1 MELERRDIQRTDFAS
16 VRRGYDP
23 AEVDEHLRAIA
34 DAAEQ
39 NQEAPGENTPAGA
52 AARGVKKI
60 LESAEKVAAEIEQA
74 AREEAERIEAA
85 ARSEIEQIEA
95 AARAEIEQ
103 IEAAARSE
111 AEQIEAA
118 AHSEGEQI
126 VAHAREHAAAE
137 EKRAHLA
144 GERLRR
150 ANSEL
155 SRLREALAGLEPVG
169 MDEEVADEPGEEV
182 PAATAHG
189 ESTNGD
195 GPAEEAQ
202 ESPAEAAHEAVPEWE
217 AAAAPDDAGDG
228 EGARLIALNMALTG
242 TPREETAR
250 YLEENFELED
260 PGAILDDAYS
270 RAR

>member
-34 DAAEQ
+34 AEQ

-60 LESAEKVAAEIEQA
+60 LESAERVAAEIEQA
-74 AREEAERIEAA
+74 AREEAER
-85 ARSEIEQIEA
+85 
-95 AARAEIEQ
+95 

-150 ANSEL
+150 AKSEL
-155 SRLREALAGLEPVG
+155 SRLSDALAGLQSVVV
-169 MDEEVADEPGEEV
+169 DEEVAYEPTEEV

-189 ESTNGD
+189 EPTNGD

-202 ESPAEAAHEAVPEWE
+202 ESSAEAAHEVVPEWE
-217 AAAAPDDAGDG
+217 AAAAPDEAGDG

-250 YLEENFELED
+250 YLQENFELDD
-260 PGAILDDAYS
+260 PEAILDDAYS
-270 RAR
+270 RAG

>member
-1 MELERRDIQRTDFAS
+1 M
-16 VRRGYDP
+16 
-23 AEVDEHLRAIA
+23 
-34 DAAEQ
+34 
-39 NQEAPGENTPAGA
+39 APT
-52 AARGVKKI
+52 K
-60 LESAEKVAAEIEQA
+60 
-74 AREEAERIEAA
+74 AA
-85 ARSEIEQIEA
+85 ARSEIEQIEV
-95 AARAEIEQ
+95 
-103 IEAAARSE
+103 AARSE

-126 VAHAREHAAAE
+126 VARAREHAAAE

-150 ANSEL
+150 AKSEL
-155 SRLREALAGLEPVG
+155 SRLSDALAGLQPVG
-169 MDEEVADEPGEEV
+169 VDEELADEPTEEV

-189 ESTNGD
+189 EPTNGD

-217 AAAAPDDAGDG
+217 AATAPDDAGDG

-270 RAR
+270 RAG